1 MAPYI
6 MANGLSKVLEKV
18 RVSSYGRMAVSMKA
32 TGKMIKPTEEEDLS
46 MLMVTAIMAIG
57 LMIKLM
63 VVEPTNTW
71 TEPNTLVIGKKTNNM
86 VTESKHG
93 LMLQSTKVIMS
104 SERSTV
110 SVLSNGLTALH
121 ILENSIVIIST
132 EREFTLG
139 PMQENMKG
147 NGELTKCMARELSP
161 GQTAVSILVSTLKI
175 RRRAMVNS
183 YGLMVDATG
192 ESGLTENNM
201 ARAHMLQV
209 PVKRNMESGKKANV
223 LDGSAEEN

>member
-57 LMIKLM
+57 LMIRLM
-63 VVEPTNTW
+63 VVEPTNIW
-71 TEPNTLVIGKKTNNM
+71 TEPNTLEIGKKTNNM
-86 VTESKHG
+86 VMESKHG

-110 SVLSNGLTALH
+110 SVLS
-121 ILENSIVIIST
+121 S
-132 EREFTLG
+132 
-139 PMQENMKG
+139 
-147 NGELTKCMARELSP
+147 
-161 GQTAVSILVSTLKI
+161 GQT
-175 RRRAMVNS
+175 
-183 YGLMVDATG
+183 DQ
-192 ESGLTENNM
+192 LT
-201 ARAHMLQV
+201 
-209 PVKRNMESGKKANV
+209 
-223 LDGSAEEN
+223 